1 MPLRR
6 DAVTSGVTPPQIAPV
21 HEVCWAK
28 TTEACL
34 PGISVWQH
42 CFAAGAAAR
51 LLTRFLPPWLS
62 AMLSAP
68 TGVCLAALHDVG
80 KVSPGFQGKC
90 LAWLA
95 RHGIPPAS
103 IAGTEQDHA
112 KVSQHTLQL
121 LLGEDSPL
129 RFWAAIVG
137 AHHGRLKGADGR
149 VPVLADGGADWA
161 VERRR
166 LVDELLRD
174 FGPLPACAPAGS
186 EPWASPALWF
196 CAGLIAVADWL
207 ASDENTFPP
216 DRILTQAEIEDRAA
230 RQVERI
236 GFTVSAF
243 PAGLGFRDMFP
254 FTPAP
259 LQQALG
265 ERATRPGLYIVE
277 GPMGCGKTEAAL
289 LAAYSL
295 ISSGQAAGLYFALP
309 TQTTS
314 NRIHRRVTD
323 WLERLS
329 PGTGPRLIH
338 GSSWLQQGCEA
349 ASGATEGDPHASEG
363 RHDGR
368 DWFASPRR
376 ALLAPFGVGTV
387 DQALLGVVAA
397 KHFFVRQYALAGK
410 VVVLDEVH
418 SYDLYTGT
426 LVDVLVRRLRDL
438 GATVIVLSATLTAA
452 RRRAL
457 LGLADSAAVAAAY
470 PLLSLKRE
478 GEPGVLECAIPTGPP
493 KAVRI
498 CFPPP
503 AGLADACLA
512 RAERG
517 ECVLWIRNTVD
528 SAQETY
534 RQLRGLSRQGGPDI
548 ALLHS
553 RFPHVR
559 REQLEEEWMERLGKD
574 GARRPT
580 NGCVLVS
587 TQVAEQSVDIDADLL
602 VTDTAP
608 TDMLLQRL
616 GRLWRHDRARPPGA
630 ECQAWIAALP
640 LDAAGLRN
648 ASAREIRDAFGKS
661 AKVYAPYVLLR
672 SLGQW
677 LPRQRLELPT
687 DIRPLLEATYADL
700 PDEPEAWRELRY
712 DLEKDRAKLGQAAIR
727 SSTLWQPLLDD
738 EEGVQTRWN
747 GQPTALL
754 LPVLRL
760 WELPGQSTRMA
771 LGIELLDGT
780 RCDVRSGAWDIAIA
794 RAIHRNLIK
803 VPKWT
808 VRAGVRH
815 EMSWLHEYVKGD
827 VAFCRLLPDGA
838 LCFLPGGEDSC
849 LSYQPEQGVRIHH
862 DTPAATAAWTRREA
876 DDDEFDE

>member
-6 DAVTSGVTPPQIAPV
+6 DAVTPGVVRPQSAPA
-21 HEVCWAK
+21 HESCWAK
-28 TTEACL
+28 TTASGQ
-34 PGISVWQH
+34 PGIPVWQH

-103 IAGTEQDHA
+103 IAGTERDHA
-112 KVSQHTLQL
+112 KVSQYTLQL

-129 RFWAAIVG
+129 RFWAAIAG
-137 AHHGRLKGADGR
+137 AHHGRLKAEF
-149 VPVLADGGADWA
+149 VPPLADGGPSWEA
-161 VERRR
+161 ERRR
-166 LVDELLRD
+166 LMAALLRD

-426 LVDVLVRRLRDL
+426 LIDVLVRRLRDL

-452 RRRAL
+452 RRRDL
-457 LGLADSAAVAAAY
+457 LGLAPTATVSDAY
-470 PLLSLKRE
+470 PLLSISHE
-478 GEPGVLECAIPTGPP
+478 GIDAVAEHAVTTGTPRDVRLRFRPPECLLEECL
-493 KAVRI
+493 VR
-498 CFPPP
+498 
-503 AGLADACLA
+503 A
-512 RAERG
+512 RRG

-528 SAQETY
+528 DAQETY
-534 RQLRGLSRQGGPDI
+534 RLLKACACVGGPEI
-548 ALLHS
+548 ALLHA
-553 RFPHVR
+553 RFPQFR
-559 REQLEEEWMERLGKD
+559 REQLEDEWMARLGRD
-574 GARRPT
+574 EQRRPV

-602 VTDTAP
+602 ITDLAP

-616 GRLWRHDRARPPGA
+616 GRLWRHDRPRPHGA
-630 ECQAWIAALP
+630 ERQVWIAAPP
-640 LDAAGLRN
+640 LDASALRT
-648 ASAREIRDAFGKS
+648 ASAAELKAAFGMS
-661 AKVYAPYVLLR
+661 GKVYAPYVLLR
-672 SLGQW
+672 SLDLWRRRDGLS
-677 LPRQRLELPT
+677 LPD
-687 DIRPLLEATYADL
+687 DIRPLLEATYRDL
-700 PDEPEAWRELRY
+700 AEEPESWRELR
-712 DLEKDRAKLGQAAIR
+712 DRLESRRTMLRQAALA
-727 SSTLWQPLLDD
+727 SSNPWQVQLDD

-747 GQPTALL
+747 SQPTAML
-754 LPVLRL
+754 LPVVRA
-760 WELPGQSTRMA
+760 WELPGQNSRDA
-771 LGIELLDGT
+771 LGLELLDGT
-780 RCDVRSGAWDIAIA
+780 RCGVRSGVWDITTA
-794 RAIHRNLIK
+794 RAIHRNLIR

-808 VRAGVRH
+808 VRAGVGQ
-815 EMSWLHEYVKGD
+815 EMSWVREYVRGD
-827 VAFCRLLPDGA
+827 VAVGRLGPNGKLT
-838 LCFLPGGEDSC
+838 FLPGGAESC
-849 LSYQPEQGVRIHH
+849 LTYQQEQGVRIHR
-862 DTPAATAAWTRREA
+862 DVPAAQVARAVGGT
-876 DDDEFDE
+876 DDDESDD